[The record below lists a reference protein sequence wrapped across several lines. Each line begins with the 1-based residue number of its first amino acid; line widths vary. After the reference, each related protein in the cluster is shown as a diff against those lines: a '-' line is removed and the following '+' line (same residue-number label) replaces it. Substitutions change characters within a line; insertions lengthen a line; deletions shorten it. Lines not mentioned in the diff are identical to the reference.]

1 MTVKS
6 QKNKKFIKFL
16 ESLSNKHQKELLMRY
31 KNEDLTIK
39 EIFEK
44 KYKRFINASPGA
56 RSLIKSKSKS
66 RKRYKQT
73 PKLGSS
79 VKVYKNKRN
88 YR

>member
-44 KYKRFINASPGA
+44 
-56 RSLIKSKSKS
+56 
-66 RKRYKQT
+66 
-73 PKLGSS
+73 
-79 VKVYKNKRN
+79 
-88 YR
+88 